1 MLIYIII
8 GIIIII
14 TIFTIIEYKIKYK
27 DDEEEE
33 LTEHEKTMKAIRILV
48 YIVIALIISG
58 IAIKLLMIY
67 GILSFNK

>member
-1 MLIYIII
+1 MIVYVII
-8 GIIIII
+8 GIIAVV
-14 TIFTIIEYKIKYK
+14 TIFTVIEYKIKYK

-33 LTEHEKTMKAIRILV
+33 LTEQEKTMKAIRILV